1 MKKYILSVVGKIST
15 EKLCKDLA
23 LGLTPV
29 VDSPNLKF
37 QHTHNVL
44 LFSFASEVSKEELFD
59 YITGILFGITETFI
73 LTEVNDNLT
82 VSLPKDIKEH
92 LMDLEKEGDNVDM
105 RIDMK
110 EEKNRTR
117 NFMYDEEGEDDFVA
131 LLLEGIKKSR
141 KKPTL
146 DEILEK
152 ILSGGVNSLSLYE
165 KEILEN
171 YSKN

>member
-1 MKKYILSVVGKIST
+1 L
-15 EKLCKDLA
+15 DLDKET
-23 LGLTPV
+23 L
-29 VDSPNLKF
+29 DLKWKP
-37 QHTHNVL
+37 
-44 LFSFASEVSKEELFD
+44 SKNFDEEL
-59 YITGILFGITETFI
+59 
-73 LTEVNDNLT
+73 
-82 VSLPKDIKEH
+82 
-92 LMDLEKEGDNVDM
+92 
-105 RIDMK
+105 
-110 EEKNRTR
+110 
-117 NFMYDEEGEDDFVA
+117 DEEIVA

>member
-1 MKKYILSVVGKIST
+1 MKNYFLILLGNFENESETKDIVVSLSPI
-15 EKLCKDLA
+15 
-23 LGLTPV
+23 
-29 VDSPNLKF
+29 VDSPTLKF
-37 QHTHNVL
+37 NQTTGSLVFH
-44 LFSFASEVSKEELFD
+44 FASEVSQEEMYDYIIVTVSDKCTSFFLTENTDKVSVFLPTSVSEHLLDLDKETLDVKWKPSKNLDEEL
-59 YITGILFGITETFI
+59 
-73 LTEVNDNLT
+73 
-82 VSLPKDIKEH
+82 
-92 LMDLEKEGDNVDM
+92 
-105 RIDMK
+105 
-110 EEKNRTR
+110 
-117 NFMYDEEGEDDFVA
+117 DEEIVA

>member
-1 MKKYILSVVGKIST
+1 MKNYFLILLGNFENESETKDIVVSLSPI
-15 EKLCKDLA
+15 
-23 LGLTPV
+23 
-29 VDSPNLKF
+29 VDSPTLKF
-37 QHTHNVL
+37 NQTTGSLVFH
-44 LFSFASEVSKEELFD
+44 FASEVSQEEMYDYIIVTVSEKCTSFFLTENTDKVSVFLPTSVSEHLLDLDKETLDVKWKPSKNLDEEL
-59 YITGILFGITETFI
+59 
-73 LTEVNDNLT
+73 
-82 VSLPKDIKEH
+82 
-92 LMDLEKEGDNVDM
+92 
-105 RIDMK
+105 
-110 EEKNRTR
+110 
-117 NFMYDEEGEDDFVA
+117 DEEIVA

>member
-1 MKKYILSVVGKIST
+1 MKNYFLILLGNFENESETKDIVVSLSPI
-15 EKLCKDLA
+15 
-23 LGLTPV
+23 
-29 VDSPNLKF
+29 VDSPTLKF
-37 QHTHNVL
+37 NQTTGSLVFH
-44 LFSFASEVSKEELFD
+44 FASEVSQEEMYDYIIVTVSEKCTSFFLTENTDKVSVFLPTSVSEHLLDLDKETLDLKWKPSKNFDEEL
-59 YITGILFGITETFI
+59 
-73 LTEVNDNLT
+73 
-82 VSLPKDIKEH
+82 
-92 LMDLEKEGDNVDM
+92 
-105 RIDMK
+105 
-110 EEKNRTR
+110 
-117 NFMYDEEGEDDFVA
+117 DEEIVA

>member
-1 MKKYILSVVGKIST
+1 MKNYFLILLGNFENESETKDIVVSLSPI
-15 EKLCKDLA
+15 
-23 LGLTPV
+23 
-29 VDSPNLKF
+29 VDSPTLKF
-37 QHTHNVL
+37 NQTTGSLVFH
-44 LFSFASEVSKEELFD
+44 FASEVSQEEMYDYIIVTVSEKCTSFFLTENTDKVSVFLPSSVSEHLLDLDKETMDLKWKPSKNFDEEL
-59 YITGILFGITETFI
+59 
-73 LTEVNDNLT
+73 
-82 VSLPKDIKEH
+82 
-92 LMDLEKEGDNVDM
+92 
-105 RIDMK
+105 
-110 EEKNRTR
+110 
-117 NFMYDEEGEDDFVA
+117 DEEIVA

>member
-1 MKKYILSVVGKIST
+1 MKNYFLILLGNFENESETKDIVVSLSPI
-15 EKLCKDLA
+15 
-23 LGLTPV
+23 
-29 VDSPNLKF
+29 VDSPTLKF
-37 QHTHNVL
+37 NQTTGSLVFH
-44 LFSFASEVSKEELFD
+44 FASEVSQEEMFD
-59 YITGILFGITETFI
+59 YIIVTVSEKCTSFF
-73 LTEVNDNLT
+73 LTENTDK
-82 VSLPKDIKEH
+82 VSVFLPSSVSEH
-92 LMDLEKEGDNVDM
+92 LLDLDKETMDLKW
-105 RIDMK
+105 K
-110 EEKNRTR
+110 PSKN
-117 NFMYDEEGEDDFVA
+117 FDEELDEEIVA

>member
-1 MKKYILSVVGKIST
+1 MKNYFLILLGNFENESETKDIVVSLSPI
-15 EKLCKDLA
+15 
-23 LGLTPV
+23 
-29 VDSPNLKF
+29 VDSPTLKF
-37 QHTHNVL
+37 NQTTGSLVFH
-44 LFSFASEVSKEELFD
+44 FASEVSQEEMYDYIIVTVSEKCTSFFLTENTDKVSVFLPTSVSEHLLDLDKETLDLKLKPSKNFDEEL
-59 YITGILFGITETFI
+59 
-73 LTEVNDNLT
+73 
-82 VSLPKDIKEH
+82 
-92 LMDLEKEGDNVDM
+92 
-105 RIDMK
+105 
-110 EEKNRTR
+110 
-117 NFMYDEEGEDDFVA
+117 DEEIVA

>member
-1 MKKYILSVVGKIST
+1 VSVFLPSSVS
-15 EKLCKDLA
+15 EHLLDLDKE
-23 LGLTPV
+23 TM
-29 VDSPNLKF
+29 DLKWKP
-37 QHTHNVL
+37 
-44 LFSFASEVSKEELFD
+44 SKNFDEEL
-59 YITGILFGITETFI
+59 
-73 LTEVNDNLT
+73 
-82 VSLPKDIKEH
+82 
-92 LMDLEKEGDNVDM
+92 
-105 RIDMK
+105 
-110 EEKNRTR
+110 
-117 NFMYDEEGEDDFVA
+117 DEEIVA

>member
-1 MKKYILSVVGKIST
+1 
-15 EKLCKDLA
+15 
-23 LGLTPV
+23 
-29 VDSPNLKF
+29 
-37 QHTHNVL
+37 
-44 LFSFASEVSKEELFD
+44 
-59 YITGILFGITETFI
+59 
-73 LTEVNDNLT
+73 
-82 VSLPKDIKEH
+82 
-92 LMDLEKEGDNVDM
+92 
-105 RIDMK
+105 
-110 EEKNRTR
+110 
-117 NFMYDEEGEDDFVA
+117 VA

>member
-1 MKKYILSVVGKIST
+1 M
-15 EKLCKDLA
+15 DLDKET
-23 LGLTPV
+23 L
-29 VDSPNLKF
+29 DLKWKP
-37 QHTHNVL
+37 
-44 LFSFASEVSKEELFD
+44 SKNFDEEL
-59 YITGILFGITETFI
+59 
-73 LTEVNDNLT
+73 
-82 VSLPKDIKEH
+82 
-92 LMDLEKEGDNVDM
+92 
-105 RIDMK
+105 
-110 EEKNRTR
+110 
-117 NFMYDEEGEDDFVA
+117 DEEIVA

>member
-1 MKKYILSVVGKIST
+1 M
-15 EKLCKDLA
+15 DLKWK
-23 LGLTPV
+23 P
-29 VDSPNLKF
+29 
-37 QHTHNVL
+37 
-44 LFSFASEVSKEELFD
+44 SKNFDEEL
-59 YITGILFGITETFI
+59 
-73 LTEVNDNLT
+73 
-82 VSLPKDIKEH
+82 
-92 LMDLEKEGDNVDM
+92 
-105 RIDMK
+105 
-110 EEKNRTR
+110 
-117 NFMYDEEGEDDFVA
+117 DEEIVA

>member
-1 MKKYILSVVGKIST
+1 MKNYFLILLGNFENESETKDIVVSLSPI
-15 EKLCKDLA
+15 
-23 LGLTPV
+23 
-29 VDSPNLKF
+29 VDSPTLKF
-37 QHTHNVL
+37 NQTTGSLVFH
-44 LFSFASEVSKEELFD
+44 FASEVSQEEMFD
-59 YITGILFGITETFI
+59 YIIVTVGEKCTSFF
-73 LTEVNDNLT
+73 LTENTDK
-82 VSLPKDIKEH
+82 VSVFLPSSVSEH
-92 LMDLEKEGDNVDM
+92 LLDLDKETLDL
-105 RIDMK
+105 K
-110 EEKNRTR
+110 WKPSKN
-117 NFMYDEEGEDDFVA
+117 FDEELDEEIVA

>member
-1 MKKYILSVVGKIST
+1 MKNYFLILLGNFENESETKDIVVSLSPI
-15 EKLCKDLA
+15 
-23 LGLTPV
+23 
-29 VDSPNLKF
+29 VDSPTLKF
-37 QHTHNVL
+37 NQTTGSLVFH
-44 LFSFASEVSKEELFD
+44 FASEVSQEEMYDYIIVTVSEKCTSFFLTENTDKVSVFLPTSVSEHLLDLDKETMDLKWKPSKNFDEEL
-59 YITGILFGITETFI
+59 
-73 LTEVNDNLT
+73 
-82 VSLPKDIKEH
+82 
-92 LMDLEKEGDNVDM
+92 
-105 RIDMK
+105 
-110 EEKNRTR
+110 
-117 NFMYDEEGEDDFVA
+117 DEEIVA